1 MDEDKDKGLNIEHDP
16 HLFVGVG
23 NGERKTKFV
32 VTGRG
37 EKAFKKPKKAD
48 KKVSKA
54 VQEEYLNRAKS
65 TPLPDE

>member
-1 MDEDKDKGLNIEHDP
+1 MDEVKNQEQNIEHDP
-16 HLFVGVG
+16 HLFVSVG
-23 NGERKTKFV
+23 NGEKKTKFV

-37 EKAFKKPKKAD
+37 EKAFKTPKKTD